1 MQRAIVMDCNHF
13 NNRNIQMTEE
23 EKAELPHYVLENFLA
38 DTQGY
43 EEEDAFL
50 HVLQNYDEVREQY
63 YEHIKLN

>member
-1 MQRAIVMDCNHF
+1 MS
-13 NNRNIQMTEE
+13 E

-38 DTQGY
+38 DTQGM